1 MRKVPNNSD
10 FIRIENDA
18 LVNQSS
24 SLQERETLKGSKK
37 QTRRKPMPPN
47 GRNAAILFTS
57 SPSKEQKRFSPLLP
71 KEANQEIAA
80 NLLFQAL
87 KKLHEFSE
95 SEDFDLLIVSD
106 NGFNAN
112 LATRFNGRFMLHRGR
127 TFIQRIG
134 NAMKDGF
141 FLGYEKIT
149 LVGNDCP
156 LLSNND
162 FNKSFK
168 YITDTSVVFGPAKDG
183 GIYLVGLPR
192 NILESKIALDKLPWR
207 SHDIMNDLISC
218 FTSNDYDAMLLR
230 EKEDL
235 DNIADL
241 ANFIH
246 TFDSSDDSFL

>member
-1 MRKVPNNSD
+1 
-10 FIRIENDA
+10 
-18 LVNQSS
+18 
-24 SLQERETLKGSKK
+24 
-37 QTRRKPMPPN
+37 MPPN
-47 GRNAAILFTS
+47 GRNAAILFTC

-80 NLLFQAL
+80 NLLLQAL
-87 KKLHEFSE
+87 TKLHEFSQ
-95 SEDFDLLIVSD
+95 SDDFDLIIVSD
-106 NGFNAN
+106 NGFNTN
-112 LATRFNGRFMLHRGR
+112 LATRFKGRFLLHRGR
-127 TFIQRIG
+127 TFMQRIG
-134 NAMKDGF
+134 NALKDGF
-141 FLGYEKIT
+141 LLGYEKIT

-162 FNKSFK
+162 FIKSFR
-168 YITDTSVVFGPAKDG
+168 YITDSSVVFGPAKDG

-192 NILESKIALDKLPWR
+192 NIMGANIPLEKLPWR

-218 FTSNDYDAMLLR
+218 FTSNNYDAMLLR

-246 TFDSSDDSFL
+246 TFDSSDDSYL